1 MTEAAPRG
9 PENAKSRLPWAD
21 GLLAVRGLAIEPADR
36 GRLDQ
41 FLTVMQEISE
51 RFSVRQTA
59 SA

>member
-1 MTEAAPRG
+1 M
-9 PENAKSRLPWAD
+9 AD
-21 GLLAVRGLAIEPADR
+21 GFCAIRGLAIGSSDN